1 MERIKRMVLRSR
13 HTLLVTS
20 IFMFIALVVV
30 EGKVMERESRLFS
43 LENRF
48 FEFNATNIEEFEV
61 RRNRDR

>member
-1 MERIKRMVLRSR
+1 MVLRSR